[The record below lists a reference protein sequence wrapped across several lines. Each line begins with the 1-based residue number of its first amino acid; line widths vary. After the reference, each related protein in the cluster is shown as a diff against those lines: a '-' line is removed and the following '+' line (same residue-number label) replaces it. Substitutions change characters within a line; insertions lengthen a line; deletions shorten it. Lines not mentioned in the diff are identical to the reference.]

1 MDVWVNL
8 GFNITI
14 NINDKYI
21 IEYLSSLFNDKIKIF
36 SRKKTGNI
44 KDQIGFRIN
53 SKKISQDICT
63 LLSIKP
69 R

>member
-1 MDVWVNL
+1 MIKL
-8 GFNITI
+8 
-14 NINDKYI
+14 KYFL
-21 IEYLSSLFNDKIKIF
+21 E
-36 SRKKTGNI
+36 KKTGNI